1 MKKRNLL
8 ISLLSLALVAVI
20 GVGATLAYFTD
31 KTDVK
36 NNVFTTGMV
45 DITLTDTSDSEK
57 ATETETGIFFDEVMP
72 GDLLDKNVY
81 ITVDK
86 DSAPAYVGAFVSVD
100 YSHFGRPEAYDVMGL
115 VNDAMM
121 RAGTMNNWN
130 TYSVSVGG
138 TDGVLYV
145 YNQVVVGVLGGNA
158 VDLTAAQGWQ
168 FFGAAMP
175 MAIAGLVSGIAQGK
189 TAVGAIHMTGKQPD
203 ASGKGITMTALVE
216 TYAILALLTSILLI
230 YGIQL

>member
-130 TYSVSVGG
+130 TYYVSVGG

-145 YNQVVVGVLGGNA
+145 YNQVVEPDDANDVVLDLFSDIQIPTTWGNDFA
-158 VDLTAAQGWQ
+158 ASSFGINVQAFAAQAENFSEAQ
-168 FFGAAMP
+168 FCELVDGTLTDANGNVIEFEEFGN
-175 MAIAGLVSGIAQGK
+175 K
-189 TAVGAIHMTGKQPD
+189 
-203 ASGKGITMTALVE
+203 
-216 TYAILALLTSILLI
+216 
-230 YGIQL
+230 

>member
-8 ISLLSLALVAVI
+8 ISILSLALVAVI

-130 TYSVSVGG
+130 TYYVSVGG

-145 YNQVVVGVLGGNA
+145 YNQVVEPDDANDVVLDLFSDIQIPTAWGNDFA
-158 VDLTAAQGWQ
+158 ASSFGINVQAFAAQAENFSEAQ
-168 FFGAAMP
+168 FCELVDGTLTDANGNVIEFEEFGN
-175 MAIAGLVSGIAQGK
+175 K
-189 TAVGAIHMTGKQPD
+189 
-203 ASGKGITMTALVE
+203 
-216 TYAILALLTSILLI
+216 
-230 YGIQL
+230 

>member
-8 ISLLSLALVAVI
+8 ISILSLALVAVI

-130 TYSVSVGG
+130 TYYVSVGG

-145 YNQVVVGVLGGNA
+145 YNQVVEPDDANDVVLDLFSDIQIPTTWGNDFA
-158 VDLTAAQGWQ
+158 ASSFGINVQAFAAQAENFSEAQ
-168 FFGAAMP
+168 FIEMVDGTLTDANGNVIEFEEFGN
-175 MAIAGLVSGIAQGK
+175 K
-189 TAVGAIHMTGKQPD
+189 
-203 ASGKGITMTALVE
+203 
-216 TYAILALLTSILLI
+216 
-230 YGIQL
+230 

>member
-72 GDLLDKNVY
+72 GDLLDKDVY

-100 YSHFGRPEAYDVMGL
+100 YSHFSRPDAYDVMGL

-121 RAGTMNNWN
+121 RAGTMNNWK
-130 TYSVSVGG
+130 TYYVSVGS

-145 YNQVVVGVLGGNA
+145 YNQVVEPDDANDVVLDLFSDIQIPTAWGNDFA
-158 VDLTAAQGWQ
+158 ASSFGINVQAFAAQAENFSEAQ
-168 FFGAAMP
+168 FCELVDGTLTDANGNVIEFEEFGN
-175 MAIAGLVSGIAQGK
+175 K
-189 TAVGAIHMTGKQPD
+189 
-203 ASGKGITMTALVE
+203 
-216 TYAILALLTSILLI
+216 
-230 YGIQL
+230 

>member
-8 ISLLSLALVAVI
+8 ISILSLALVAVI

-45 DITLTDTSDSEK
+45 DITLTDTSDSEN

-130 TYSVSVGG
+130 TYYVSVGG

-145 YNQVVVGVLGGNA
+145 YNQVVEPDDANDVVLDLFSDIQIPTTWGNDFA
-158 VDLTAAQGWQ
+158 ASSFGINVQAFAAQAENFSEGQ
-168 FFGAAMP
+168 FCELVDGTLTDANGNVIEFEEFGN
-175 MAIAGLVSGIAQGK
+175 K
-189 TAVGAIHMTGKQPD
+189 
-203 ASGKGITMTALVE
+203 
-216 TYAILALLTSILLI
+216 
-230 YGIQL
+230 

>member
-72 GDLLDKNVY
+72 GDLLDKDVY

-100 YSHFGRPEAYDVMGL
+100 YSHFSRPDAYDVMGL

-130 TYSVSVGG
+130 TYYVSVGS

-145 YNQVVVGVLGGNA
+145 YNQVVEPDDANDVVLDLFSDIQIPTAWGNDFA
-158 VDLTAAQGWQ
+158 ASSFGINVQAFAAQAENFSEAQ
-168 FFGAAMP
+168 FCELVDGTLTDANGNVIEFEEFGN
-175 MAIAGLVSGIAQGK
+175 K
-189 TAVGAIHMTGKQPD
+189 
-203 ASGKGITMTALVE
+203 
-216 TYAILALLTSILLI
+216 
-230 YGIQL
+230 

>member
-121 RAGTMNNWN
+121 RAGTMNYWN
-130 TYSVSVGG
+130 TYYVSVGG

-145 YNQVVVGVLGGNA
+145 YNQVVEPDDANDVVLDLFSDIQIPTTWGNDFA
-158 VDLTAAQGWQ
+158 ASSFGINVQAFAAQAENFSEAQ
-168 FFGAAMP
+168 FCELVDGTLTDANGNVIEFEEFGN
-175 MAIAGLVSGIAQGK
+175 K
-189 TAVGAIHMTGKQPD
+189 
-203 ASGKGITMTALVE
+203 
-216 TYAILALLTSILLI
+216 
-230 YGIQL
+230 

>member
-8 ISLLSLALVAVI
+8 ISILSLALVAVI

-115 VNDAMM
+115 VSDAMM

-130 TYSVSVGG
+130 TYYVSVGG

-145 YNQVVVGVLGGNA
+145 YNQVVEPDDANDVVLDLFSDIQIPTTWGNDFA
-158 VDLTAAQGWQ
+158 ASSFGINVQAFAAQAENFSEAQ
-168 FFGAAMP
+168 FCELVDGTLTDANGNVIEFEEFGN
-175 MAIAGLVSGIAQGK
+175 K
-189 TAVGAIHMTGKQPD
+189 
-203 ASGKGITMTALVE
+203 
-216 TYAILALLTSILLI
+216 
-230 YGIQL
+230 

>member
-1 MKKRNLL
+1 MKKKNLL
-8 ISLLSLALVAVI
+8 TAAASLALVAVI

-36 NNVFTTGMV
+36 NNVFTTGSV

-57 ATETETGIFFDEVMP
+57 ATEVENGIVYEEVMP

-81 ITVDK
+81 VTVDK
-86 DSAPAYVGAFVSVD
+86 MSAPSYVGIFVSVD
-100 YSHFGRPEAYDVMGL
+100 ASTFGRPEAYDVMGL

-130 TYSVSVGG
+130 QYPVSVGA

-145 YNQVVVGVLGGNA
+145 YNQVVEPDDQNDVVLDLFSDIQIPTSWGNDFA
-158 VDLTAAQGWQ
+158 ASRFSINVQAFAAQAENFSEAEFCSMVDGTLTDANGNVIE
-168 FFGAAMP
+168 FESFGA
-175 MAIAGLVSGIAQGK
+175 
-189 TAVGAIHMTGKQPD
+189 
-203 ASGKGITMTALVE
+203 
-216 TYAILALLTSILLI
+216 
-230 YGIQL
+230 

>member
-1 MKKRNLL
+1 MKKKNLL

-72 GDLLDKNVY
+72 GDLLDKDVY

-100 YSHFGRPEAYDVMGL
+100 YSHFSRPDAYDVMGL

-130 TYSVSVGG
+130 TYYVSVGS

-145 YNQVVVGVLGGNA
+145 YNQVVEPDDANDVVLDLFSDIQIPTAWGNDFA
-158 VDLTAAQGWQ
+158 ASSFGINVQAFAAQAENFSEAQ
-168 FFGAAMP
+168 FCELVDGTLTDANGNVIEFEEFGN
-175 MAIAGLVSGIAQGK
+175 K
-189 TAVGAIHMTGKQPD
+189 
-203 ASGKGITMTALVE
+203 
-216 TYAILALLTSILLI
+216 
-230 YGIQL
+230 

>member
-8 ISLLSLALVAVI
+8 ISILSLALVAVI

-130 TYSVSVGG
+130 TYYVSVGG

-145 YNQVVVGVLGGNA
+145 YNQVVEPDDANDVVLDLFSDIQIPTTWGNDFA
-158 VDLTAAQGWQ
+158 ASSFGINVQAFAAQAENFSEAQ
-168 FFGAAMP
+168 FCELVDGTLTDANGNVIEFEEFGN
-175 MAIAGLVSGIAQGK
+175 K
-189 TAVGAIHMTGKQPD
+189 
-203 ASGKGITMTALVE
+203 
-216 TYAILALLTSILLI
+216 
-230 YGIQL
+230 

>member
-8 ISLLSLALVAVI
+8 ISILSLALVAVI

-130 TYSVSVGG
+130 TYYVSVGG

-145 YNQVVVGVLGGNA
+145 YNQVVKPDDANDVVLDLFSDIQIPTTWGNDFA
-158 VDLTAAQGWQ
+158 ASSFGINVQAFAAQAENFSEAQ
-168 FFGAAMP
+168 FCKLVDGTLTDANGNVIEFEEFGN
-175 MAIAGLVSGIAQGK
+175 K
-189 TAVGAIHMTGKQPD
+189 
-203 ASGKGITMTALVE
+203 
-216 TYAILALLTSILLI
+216 
-230 YGIQL
+230 

>member
-8 ISLLSLALVAVI
+8 ISILSLALVAVI

-36 NNVFTTGMV
+36 NNVLTTGMV

-130 TYSVSVGG
+130 TYYVSVGG

-145 YNQVVVGVLGGNA
+145 YNQVVEPDDANDVVLDLFSDIQIPTTWGNDFA
-158 VDLTAAQGWQ
+158 ASSFGINVQAFAAQAENFSEGQ
-168 FFGAAMP
+168 FCELVDGTLTDANGNVIEFEEFGN
-175 MAIAGLVSGIAQGK
+175 K
-189 TAVGAIHMTGKQPD
+189 
-203 ASGKGITMTALVE
+203 
-216 TYAILALLTSILLI
+216 
-230 YGIQL
+230 

>member
-8 ISLLSLALVAVI
+8 ISILSLALVAVI

-86 DSAPAYVGAFVSVD
+86 DSPPAYVGAFVSVD

-130 TYSVSVGG
+130 TYYVSVGG

-145 YNQVVVGVLGGNA
+145 YNQVVEPDDANDVVLDLFSDIQIPTTWGNDFA
-158 VDLTAAQGWQ
+158 ASSFGINVQAFAAQAENFSEAQ
-168 FFGAAMP
+168 FCELVDGTLTDANGNVIEFEEFGN
-175 MAIAGLVSGIAQGK
+175 K
-189 TAVGAIHMTGKQPD
+189 
-203 ASGKGITMTALVE
+203 
-216 TYAILALLTSILLI
+216 
-230 YGIQL
+230 

>member
-145 YNQVVVGVLGGNA
+145 YNQVVEPDDANDVVLDLFSDIQIPTAWGNDFA
-158 VDLTAAQGWQ
+158 ASSFGINVQAFAAQAENFSEAQ
-168 FFGAAMP
+168 FIEMVDGTLTDANGNVIEFEEFGN
-175 MAIAGLVSGIAQGK
+175 K
-189 TAVGAIHMTGKQPD
+189 
-203 ASGKGITMTALVE
+203 
-216 TYAILALLTSILLI
+216 
-230 YGIQL
+230 

>member
-8 ISLLSLALVAVI
+8 ISILSLALVAVI

-130 TYSVSVGG
+130 TYYVSVGG

-145 YNQVVVGVLGGNA
+145 YNQVVEPDDANDVVLDLFSDIQIPTTWGNDFA
-158 VDLTAAQGWQ
+158 ASSFGINVQAFAAQAENFSEGQ
-168 FFGAAMP
+168 FCELVDGTLTDANGNVIEFEEFGN
-175 MAIAGLVSGIAQGK
+175 K
-189 TAVGAIHMTGKQPD
+189 
-203 ASGKGITMTALVE
+203 
-216 TYAILALLTSILLI
+216 
-230 YGIQL
+230 

>member
-1 MKKRNLL
+1 MKKRNLF
-8 ISLLSLALVAVI
+8 ISILSLALVCII

-45 DITLTDTSDSEK
+45 DITLTDTSDSKK

-72 GDLLDKNVY
+72 GDLLDKDVY

-100 YSHFGRPEAYDVMGL
+100 YSHFSRPDAYDVMGL

-130 TYSVSVGG
+130 TYYVSVGS

-145 YNQVVVGVLGGNA
+145 YNQVVEPDDANDVVLDLFSDIQIPTAWGNDFA
-158 VDLTAAQGWQ
+158 ASSFGINVQAFAAQAENFSEAQ
-168 FFGAAMP
+168 FCELVDGTLTDANGNVIEFEEFGN
-175 MAIAGLVSGIAQGK
+175 K
-189 TAVGAIHMTGKQPD
+189 
-203 ASGKGITMTALVE
+203 
-216 TYAILALLTSILLI
+216 
-230 YGIQL
+230 

>member
-8 ISLLSLALVAVI
+8 ISILSLALVAVI

-130 TYSVSVGG
+130 TYYVSVGG

-145 YNQVVVGVLGGNA
+145 YNQVVEPDDANDVVLDLFSDIQIPTTWGNDFA
-158 VDLTAAQGWQ
+158 ASSFGINVQAFAAQAENFSEGQ
-168 FFGAAMP
+168 FCDLVDGTLTDANGNVIEFEEFGN
-175 MAIAGLVSGIAQGK
+175 K
-189 TAVGAIHMTGKQPD
+189 
-203 ASGKGITMTALVE
+203 
-216 TYAILALLTSILLI
+216 
-230 YGIQL
+230 

>member
-8 ISLLSLALVAVI
+8 ISILSLALVAVI

-57 ATETETGIFFDEVMP
+57 ATETQTGIFFDEVMP

-130 TYSVSVGG
+130 TYYVSVGG

-145 YNQVVVGVLGGNA
+145 YNQVVEPDDANDVVLDLFSDIQIPTTWGNDFA
-158 VDLTAAQGWQ
+158 ASSFGINVQAFAAQAENFSEAQ
-168 FFGAAMP
+168 FCELVDGTLTDANGNVIEFEEFGN
-175 MAIAGLVSGIAQGK
+175 K
-189 TAVGAIHMTGKQPD
+189 
-203 ASGKGITMTALVE
+203 
-216 TYAILALLTSILLI
+216 
-230 YGIQL
+230 